1 MSSDREAG
9 GPAHSGP
16 LPAHWPILP
25 LALLLIALLAAL
37 LATVQAQPAWLLAL
51 ALLLATA
58 GAVLC
63 GAFWSRQRQLARLH
77 DARQQCQLMR
87 QLLDVWSWQT
97 DAEHRLTR
105 LAPPQGAPA
114 SAWVAVAVTDSGTA
128 TGPGTG
134 SGKRTDVTGGA
145 GTAAVLGAVAG
156 AFGGELLWQRF
167 NDVAQTVQPRLQSQ
181 LPLAE
186 LAVLQRQAAGH
197 TGPRRWRLRGLPRF
211 DSRGRFVGYLGVAW
225 PTEQED
231 ARRSAQQGLEVL
243 LRQGPGALCLAG
255 RAGDG
260 AGWVLQRANPAACS
274 LLGLSSAPDGRQ
286 PWDQALAGLPDGLRQ
301 QVLGLAAGQT
311 AESEGWRV
319 RLDSIGE
326 ATNDPGAGADA
337 RMGHAAADT
346 ADAPG
351 IGLLLS
357 LVPHAAGAEHNAE
370 NNADNNA
377 DNSAEKSAMAA
388 EHAAFS
394 YTISHDLR
402 APIRVIEGFGRILKE
417 DYGTAIDRV
426 GRDHLD
432 RMMAAAAR
440 MNHMIDALLS
450 VSRLS
455 TQPLAHQLVNLSQL
469 AQWVIDDLQ
478 RGAPERQASV
488 LIQPG
493 MTAQGDPTLLR
504 MALENLLGNAWKYTA
519 RAGLADI
526 GFELTEQAGRPV
538 YRVSDNGAGFDM
550 RFADRLFGVFQRLHS
565 SSDFQGTGIGLA
577 SVRRIIRRHGGE
589 VWAEGEVGKGA
600 RFYFTLKG

>member
-1 MSSDREAG
+1 MSRDREAG
-9 GPAHSGP
+9 DPAHGGP
-16 LPAHWPILP
+16 LPAHRPILP
-25 LALLLIALLAAL
+25 LALLAMALLAAL
-37 LATVQAQPAWLLAL
+37 LATQHAQPAWLLAL
-51 ALLLATA
+51 AVVLATA
-58 GAVLC
+58 GALLC
-63 GAFWSRQRQLARLH
+63 GAIWARQRQLDPLH
-77 DARQQCQLMR
+77 DARLQNQLLG

-114 SAWVAVAVTDSGTA
+114 SAWMS
-128 TGPGTG
+128 
-134 SGKRTDVTGGA
+134 
-145 GTAAVLGAVAG
+145 G

-167 NDVAQTVQPRLQSQ
+167 NDGAQTLQARLQSQ
-181 LPLAE
+181 RPLGD
-186 LAVLQRQAAGH
+186 LAVLQNQPDDRAA
-197 TGPRRWRLRGLPRF
+197 PRRWRLRGLPRF
-211 DSRGRFVGYLGVAW
+211 DSRGRFAGYLGVAW

-231 ARRSAQQGLEVL
+231 TRRSAQQGLEAL
-243 LRQGPGALCLAG
+243 LLQGPAALCLAG
-255 RAGDG
+255 RASNGQ
-260 AGWVLQRANPAACS
+260 GWVLQRANPVACS
-274 LLGLSSAPDGRQ
+274 LLGLPAAPDGRQ
-286 PWDQALAGLPDGLRQ
+286 PWEQALAGLPDGLRQ
-301 QVLGLAAGQT
+301 QVMGLAAGQ
-311 AESEGWRV
+311 ALDCGRWRI

-326 ATNDPGAGADA
+326 PAPGSSNAD
-337 RMGHAAADT
+337 RTSADT
-346 ADAPG
+346 DDWPG
-351 IGLLLS
+351 TGLLLS
-357 LVPHAAGAEHNAE
+357 LVPHAFDAEHSAE
-370 NNADNNA
+370 SSAE
-377 DNSAEKSAMAA
+377 NSAESSAMAA

-417 DYGTAIDRV
+417 DYGAAIDRV

-455 TQPLAHQLVNLSQL
+455 TQPLAHQSVNLSQL
-469 AQWVIDDLQ
+469 AQWVMDDLQ
-478 RGAPERQASV
+478 RAAPERQASL

-504 MALENLLGNAWKYTA
+504 MTLENLLGNAWKYSA
-519 RAGLADI
+519 RVALADI
-526 GFELTEQAGRPV
+526 RFELAEQAGRPV

-565 SSDFQGTGIGLA
+565 GSDFQGTGVGLA

-600 RFYFTLKG
+600 CFYFTLKG